1 MSMEQDYKNF
11 HKYTD
16 YYDDGHKNRPLF
28 EIFLNIN
35 DYKIYYD
42 VAVNDDII
50 TESHRT
56 IKMQQEINYSDFDS
70 AMYFN
75 LMGTHL

>member
-35 DYKIYYD
+35 DYKI
-42 VAVNDDII
+42 
-50 TESHRT
+50 
-56 IKMQQEINYSDFDS
+56 
-70 AMYFN
+70 
-75 LMGTHL
+75 